1 MRAFVWCNGDLPSEE
16 IIFNLGEISPLF
28 AVDGGADKARTLG
41 FDVIE
46 IFGDLDS
53 VDIEKYFSIE
63 EFFQKEMPAYVEKS
77 IEEAIEVYKS
87 LGAEMVEISLSNVN
101 LSLPIYYIIAPAE
114 CSANLSRYDG
124 VRYGYRCEDP
134 KDIEDLFMRT
144 REEGFGAEVKRRI
157 LIGTYALSAGYY
169 DAYYLKAQK
178 CRQLVANDFSEAFK
192 SVDVILSP
200 TYPILNEYNS
210 NGKFLYH
217 FDLYRLK
224 SMGEFLEIGGL
235 EYLNNHKAITLI
247 EWPELI
253 ENIDMINKIEIEFE
267 HISEKKRLIKVL

>member
-1 MRAFVWCNGDLPSEE
+1 MQPTEPFISSSSEVTFNFAKKFAHSTDYGSIILLKGDLGSGKTT
-16 IIFNLGEISPLF
+16 FSKGFSK
-28 AVDGGADKARTLG
+28 GLG
-41 FDVIE
+41 FD
-46 IFGDLDS
+46 
-53 VDIEKYFSIE
+53 
-63 EFFQKEMPAYVEKS
+63 
-77 IEEAIEVYKS
+77 
-87 LGAEMVEISLSNVN
+87 
-101 LSLPIYYIIAPAE
+101 
-114 CSANLSRYDG
+114 
-124 VRYGYRCEDP
+124 
-134 KDIEDLFMRT
+134 
-144 REEGFGAEVKRRI
+144 
-157 LIGTYALSAGYY
+157 
-169 DAYYLKAQK
+169 
-178 CRQLVANDFSEAFK
+178 
-192 SVDVILSP
+192 DVILSP